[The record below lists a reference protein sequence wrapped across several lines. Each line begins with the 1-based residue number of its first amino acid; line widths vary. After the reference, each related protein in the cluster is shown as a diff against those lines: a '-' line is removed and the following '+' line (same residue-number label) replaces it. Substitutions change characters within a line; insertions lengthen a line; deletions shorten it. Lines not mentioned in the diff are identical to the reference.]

1 MESRVVILLFLAL
14 VISSCKKD
22 ETTDAPIIS
31 DLVVSPM
38 IVEEFSDTIAI
49 SFIYEDKNGDI
60 GFEDPNVHSIFVRD
74 SRLETSD
81 EYHIPPQTPDQQ
93 ALNIQ
98 GSISLRLNNLFILG
112 NDSTESLLLTVTM
125 VDRAGNVSNE
135 LVSDSVLVVR
145 Q

>member
-1 MESRVVILLFLAL
+1 MENRVVVLLIAAL

-22 ETTDAPIIS
+22 ETTEAPVIS

-38 IVEEFSDTIAI
+38 VVQEFTDTVAI
-49 SFIYEDKNGDI
+49 SFIYEDLNGDI
-60 GFEDPNVHSIFVRD
+60 GFEDPNTYSIFVRD

-112 NDSTESLLLTVTM
+112 NDSTESLLLTVTL
-125 VDRAGNVSNE
+125 VDRAGNISNE

-145 Q
+145 P